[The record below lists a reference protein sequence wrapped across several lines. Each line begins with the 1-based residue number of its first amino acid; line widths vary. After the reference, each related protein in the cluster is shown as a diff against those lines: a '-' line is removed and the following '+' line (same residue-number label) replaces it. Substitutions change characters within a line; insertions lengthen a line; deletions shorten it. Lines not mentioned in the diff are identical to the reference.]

1 MLTFPQFDPVA
12 LQLGPLAIRW
22 YGLMYVLGFLGAWS
36 LLKYRSRA
44 PHWHWTGEE
53 ISDFIFYA
61 ALGVILGGRLGYVLF
76 YNLPFYMEHPAAM
89 FAVWEGGMSFHGGL
103 LGVIFAGYLFT
114 RKTGKDFLR
123 TADFIAPVVPIG
135 LGLGRLGNFINGEL
149 YGRASDVPWAMVF
162 PGGGPMARHPSQLYE
177 FLLEGVLLFTVLWIY
192 SARPRARGGD
202 IRPVSGRLWTGP
214 LPGGIHPR
222 AGRAAWL
229 HTGALEHGATV
240 EHSHDPAW
248 PMADFPGR
256 QAGADRLITAGAAP
270 RAQRS

>member
-1 MLTFPQFDPVA
+1 MINMLTFPQFDPVA
-12 LQLGPLAIRW
+12 LQIGPLAIRW

-76 YNLPFYMEHPAAM
+76 YNLPFYLDHPAAI

-114 RKTGKDFLR
+114 RKTNRDFLR

-162 PGGGPMARHPSQLYE
+162 PGGGTLARHPSQLYE

-192 SARPRARGGD
+192 SARPRARGAIFGLFLAGYGLARFLVEFTREPD
-202 IRPVSGRLWTGP
+202 VQLGYILGP
-214 LPGGIHPR
+214 LSMGQLLSIPMILLGLWLIFR
-222 AGRAAWL
+222 ADK
-229 HTGALEHGATV
+229 LE
-240 EHSHDPAW
+240 
-248 PMADFPGR
+248 
-256 QAGADRLITAGAAP
+256 QTA
-270 RAQRS
+270 